1 MKRENAIDFYKKGP
15 LRGPGSE
22 GSAPSFYCP
31 PRLRGEGGAV
41 RHQRG
46 PVQRVQKVVVG
57 AFGASF
63 DRTLKP
69 TLAGGEN
76 KTTGPNGQSIK
87 RKALLWAGYGP
98 TSTDLHILC
107 RMCTARLF
115 AFSADWLHEAYG
127 SFGSSMSRNL
137 TPPSPEGPRF
147 LCAWSG
153 GTCLRAGLF

>member
-1 MKRENAIDFYKKGP
+1 MKRENAIDFYKKRAASRPRFRGFGP
-15 LRGPGSE
+15 FILLS
-22 GSAPSFYCP
+22 

-115 AFSADWLHEAYG
+115 AFPADWPHEAYG
-127 SFGSSMSRNL
+127 SFDSSMSRNL
-137 TPPSPEGPRF
+137 TLPSPEGPRF